1 MKKTFLIIFLIFLTG
16 CTTTEVSQFTNV
28 IISQNPKSAL
38 INYGRNKALSAANK
52 SIAKIIQEF
61 EKAITKQWGEE
72 AKKPEK
78 KKYVKYTQNYKS
90 MAEVDFDKG
99 VILVQT
105 IDKKNPKQSLK
116 NAIVTTLLTP
126 NDPRAI
132 DMFSSKEIKLRG
144 TPYLYKEV
152 KDQTGKYIQYPW
164 RANHF
169 ATYLINNN
177 LQKDT
182 IKLNGKTQNVYSVKF
197 NMVKDHLHIRAKK
210 YIPTVTKYSK
220 QFDISKNL
228 IFSIIQTE
236 SNFNPFSVSH
246 VPAYG
251 LMQIVPKSAGRDV
264 HKYLYKKDKIPSKN
278 FLFDTNNN
286 IKFGT
291 AYLKIIKTN
300 YLKGIQNPI
309 SKEYCTIAAYN
320 TGSGNVLKT
329 FSKNRAKAVDII
341 NSMKPSEIYNTLLNK
356 LPYKE
361 TRRYLTKVLKHKKE
375 FVKL

>member
-16 CTTTEVSQFTNV
+16 CTTTEVSQFTNA
-28 IISQNPKSAL
+28 IISQDPKSAL
-38 INYGRNKALSAANK
+38 INYGRNKALSVANK

-99 VILVQT
+99 IILVQT

-132 DMFSSKEIKLRG
+132 DMYSSKEIKLSG

-177 LQKDT
+177 LEKNT
-182 IKLNGKTQNVYSVKF
+182 IKLNGKMQDIYSVKF
-197 NMVKDHLHIRAKK
+197 NMVKDHIHIRAKK

-264 HKYLYKKDKIPSKN
+264 HKYLYKKDKIPSKD

-361 TRRYLTKVLKHKKE
+361 TQRYLTKVLKHKKE